1 MNTLTIKK
9 IAFPQ
14 NCHCFQFSCGPC
26 FEHENCLT
34 YAIFILGMGFIFP
47 LSCISTASYLIV
59 IKLRQVPNFYNLK
72 FEFHKLD
79 SSDPKIKIFHL
90 NLLCPF
96 FSLQHTKL
104 QIGINMNKDL
114 VEEREKKVTKMVFLM
129 VFAFIGAWSGYALL
143 CILRLFGIHS
153 SDIAFGL
160 VMFAAKSGGWL
171 NTLVFIFMNTQVRNH
186 LVTCLQYI
194 VF

>member
-79 SSDPKIKIFHL
+79 SSYPKIKIFHL

-96 FSLQHTKL
+96 FWPWWSFAIAVLQVTIIQL
-104 QIGINMNKDL
+104 WSTLLL
-114 VEEREKKVTKMVFLM
+114 VEELAARWRGIIAVK
-129 VFAFIGAWSGYALL
+129 
-143 CILRLFGIHS
+143 LRLDPTLSILS
-153 SDIAFGL
+153 IVIILSIAQHCNHCWML
-160 VMFAAKSGGWL
+160 S
-171 NTLVFIFMNTQVRNH
+171 IFMLKLRKVGFFAIFAIFGFENIN
-186 LVTCLQYI
+186 
-194 VF
+194 FEMS